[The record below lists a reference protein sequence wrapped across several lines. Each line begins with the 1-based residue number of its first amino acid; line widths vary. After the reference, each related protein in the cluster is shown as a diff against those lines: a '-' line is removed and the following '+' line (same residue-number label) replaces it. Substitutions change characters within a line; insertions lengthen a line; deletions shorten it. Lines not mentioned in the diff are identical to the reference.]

1 MIFFRNSLIVLLT
14 AFALVACG
22 TIQDDEVEELTSS
35 EIEEAEEAEIN
46 AEGVQEEDPEVSEEV
61 VDLFASIRQSNSQEE
76 METTIANALVDGLT
90 EADVA
95 QAMGI
100 ATFRTP
106 RKRVLISVAYVRFRT
121 AASTPEAEI
130 DEIYEYWSTPPR
142 QRHPDENAEEE
153 AEPEQLQRPG
163 SRRRGLFSWI
173 PGL

>member
-1 MIFFRNSLIVLLT
+1 MISFRNSLIVLLT
-14 AFALVACG
+14 SLALVACG
-22 TIQDDEVEELTSS
+22 TIQDDEVDELTSS

-46 AEGVQEEDPEVSEEV
+46 AAGVQEEDPEVTEEV
-61 VDLFASIRQSNSQEE
+61 VNLFVAIRQSNSQEE
-76 METTIANALVDGLT
+76 LETTLANALVEGMT
-90 EADVA
+90 EADIA

-142 QRHPDENAEEE
+142 LRHPDEIAEEEE
-153 AEPEQLQRPG
+153 AEPEQLQRPRG
-163 SRRRGLFSWI
+163 RGLFSWI
-173 PGL
+173 PGF